1 MAYEE
6 KEGFGSMFENSYKE
20 AGSNQPD
27 LKGKIMIDGK
37 IIKLSGW
44 KKEYGTEGKTRVSLS
59 VDTFEPQQQDGFQQA
74 HTAVDTNANPPDIPD
89 SDVPF

>member
-6 KEGFGSMFENSYKE
+6 KEGFGSLFDNSYKE
-20 AGSNQPD
+20 AGSSQPD

-44 KKEYGTEGKTRVSLS
+44 KKEYGDEGKTRISLS
-59 VDTFEPQQQDGFQQA
+59 VDTFEPKQQDGFQQA
-74 HTAVDTNANPPDIPD
+74 HNAVDQQQTPADD
-89 SDVPF
+89 SAPF

>member
-27 LKGKIMIDGK
+27 LKGNIMIDGK

-44 KKEYGTEGKTRVSLS
+44 KKEYGTEGKTRISLS
-59 VDTFEPQQQDGFQQA
+59 VDNFEPQQKDGFEKA
-74 HTAVDTNANPPDIPD
+74 HNAVDAQSQLPDTI
-89 SDVPF
+89 DVPF

>member
-6 KEGFGSMFENSYKE
+6 KEGSGSLFENSYKE
-20 AGSNQPD
+20 EGSNQPD

-44 KKEYGTEGKTRVSLS
+44 RKEYGSEGKERISLS
-59 VDTFEPQQQDGFQQA
+59 VDTFEPKKKDPFDQAQKLVDAQQD
-74 HTAVDTNANPPDIPD
+74 DT

>member
-1 MAYEE
+1 MADYQE
-6 KEGFGSMFENSYKE
+6 KEGFGSLFPNDYKE
-20 AGSNQPD
+20 KDSQPD

-44 KKEYGTEGKTRVSLS
+44 KKEYGSEGKVRISLA
-59 VDTFEPQQQDGFQQA
+59 VDNFEPQQQGGFGQA
-74 HTAVDTNANPPDIPD
+74 HKAVDANAPDIPD